1 MKFGTDNC
9 GCAMCFCVRFT
20 RFRLAHSQYIRS
32 FLAGLEYEDDEMK
45 DAKKHA
51 EHLDAAVNEIF
62 EVKMLRICEQCLNN
76 CRR

>member
-1 MKFGTDNC
+1 MRCAFVCDLR
-9 GCAMCFCVRFT
+9 GCRKW

-32 FLAGLEYEDDEMK
+32 FLAGLEYGDDEMK

-76 CRR
+76 CRC

>member
-1 MKFGTDNC
+1 M
-9 GCAMCFCVRFT
+9 

-45 DAKKHA
+45 DA

-62 EVKMLRICEQCLNN
+62 EVKMLRICEQFLNN
-76 CRR
+76 CRC